1 MRIGRFCIDWKVVA
15 GLAAVAVGL
24 FLFQPRLFTASLPL
38 LLVAACPLSML
49 LMMWW
54 MRGMAQPAPTPTPAP
69 QPVADRQLTPQ
80 EQIAGLRSQLSDLQS
95 AQLAITDQIRSL
107 EASLDRPEPMLTEL
121 VPAPVLKASGGRRER
136 RPPRRKGWPPR

>member
-24 FLFQPRLFTASLPL
+24 FLFQPRLFTAALPV

-49 LMMWW
+49 LMMWG
-54 MRGMAQPAPTPTPAP
+54 MRGMAQRAPTPIPAP
-69 QPVADRQLTPQ
+69 QPVVDQLTPH

-107 EASLDRPEPMLTEL
+107 EASLHRPEPTVTGL
-121 VPAPVLKASGGRRER
+121 VPQ
-136 RPPRRKGWPPR
+136 RPA

>member
-24 FLFQPRLFTASLPL
+24 FLFQPRLFSASLPV

-49 LMMWW
+49 VMMWG
-54 MRGMAQPAPTPTPAP
+54 MRGMAQPAPTPTAAP
-69 QPVADRQLTPQ
+69 QPVADRQRTPH

-95 AQLAITDQIRSL
+95 AQLAITNQIRSL
-107 EASLDRPEPMLTEL
+107 EASLDRPEPTVTEL
-121 VPAPVLKASGGRRER
+121 VSQHPS
-136 RPPRRKGWPPR
+136 

>member
-24 FLFQPRLFTASLPL
+24 FLFQPRLFTAALPV

-49 LMMWW
+49 LMMWG
-54 MRGMAQPAPTPTPAP
+54 MRSVAQPAPTPTAAP
-69 QPVADRQLTPQ
+69 QPVATH

-107 EASLDRPEPMLTEL
+107 EASLDRPGPTITEL
-121 VPAPVLKASGGRRER
+121 VPQ
-136 RPPRRKGWPPR
+136 RPS

>member
-24 FLFQPRLFTASLPL
+24 FLFQPRLFTAALPV

-49 LMMWW
+49 LMMWG
-54 MRGMAQPAPTPTPAP
+54 MRGMSQPAPTPETAP
-69 QPVADRQLTPQ
+69 QPVADRQLTPH
-80 EQIAGLRSQLSDLQS
+80 EQIAGLRSQLSELQS

-107 EASLDRPEPMLTEL
+107 EASLDRPEPTFTEL
-121 VPAPVLKASGGRRER
+121 VPQ
-136 RPPRRKGWPPR
+136 RPS

>member
-24 FLFQPRLFTASLPL
+24 FLFQPRLFTAALPV

-49 LMMWW
+49 LMMWG
-54 MRGMAQPAPTPTPAP
+54 MRGMGQPAPTPTPAS
-69 QPVADRQLTPQ
+69 QPVADRQLTPH

-107 EASLDRPEPMLTEL
+107 EASLHRPEPAVTGL
-121 VPAPVLKASGGRRER
+121 VPQ
-136 RPPRRKGWPPR
+136 RPA

>member
-24 FLFQPRLFTASLPL
+24 FLFQPRLFTSALPV

-49 LMMWW
+49 LMMWG
-54 MRGMAQPAPTPTPAP
+54 MRSMAQPAPTRTAP
-69 QPVADRQLTPQ
+69 QPVANPQRTPH

-95 AQLAITDQIRSL
+95 AQLAIMDQIRSL
-107 EASLDRPEPMLTEL
+107 EASLDRPEPTVMEL
-121 VPAPVLKASGGRRER
+121 VSQ
-136 RPPRRKGWPPR
+136 RPS